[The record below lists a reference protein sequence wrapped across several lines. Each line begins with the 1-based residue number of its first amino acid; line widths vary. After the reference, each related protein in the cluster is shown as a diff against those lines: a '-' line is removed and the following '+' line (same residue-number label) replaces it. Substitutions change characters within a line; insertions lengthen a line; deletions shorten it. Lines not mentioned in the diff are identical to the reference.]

1 VTRERFAAAPKR
13 GVFGLLGRIC
23 IALTIALA
31 APGVLV
37 YLSGND
43 AALLLVI
50 VGFGTFVT
58 GIGLLAAARA
68 AQ

>member
-1 VTRERFAAAPKR
+1 M
-13 GVFGLLGRIC
+13 
-23 IALTIALA
+23 ALTIALV